1 MHRRSHRGV
10 IRKSHAS
17 IPIIIAIVIVPMM
30 VPVLLGNDQLDR
42 ILHSWKSYSAKQIN
56 KMANAR
62 GAVWHRESFDHIIRS
77 PGQLARIE
85 EYIRDNPKSLPLSR
99 ITDV

>member
-62 GAVWHRESFDHIIRS
+62 GAVWHRESFDHMIR
-77 PGQLARIE
+77 
-85 EYIRDNPKSLPLSR
+85 KSRSTGSDRGVYPRQSEVVASEP